1 MMMKIGDMNMMIIKK
16 RQCYVEITYIKYF
29 VIINKIV
36 ILHMDIMKSI
46 VITTRKVIVKTGT
59 IVTDC
64 ISGLEHNNFK
74 SKYFKN

>member
-1 MMMKIGDMNMMIIKK
+1 MMIKIGDMYKMIIKK

-64 ISGLEHNNFK
+64 ISGLEHNKFK

>member
-1 MMMKIGDMNMMIIKK
+1 MMINQK

-36 ILHMDIMKSI
+36 ILHMDIMKFI
-46 VITTRKVIVKTGT
+46 AITTRKVIVKTGT
-59 IVTDC
+59 IVIDC
-64 ISGLEHNNFK
+64 ISGLEHNKFI